1 MGARIELTPE
11 QLEVL
16 VPEVLMETYDMV
28 SPDWGDEKQLL
39 LALEV
44 VLEYF
49 MSPTKYE
56 AWKNGILSQ
65 RPW

>member
-1 MGARIELTPE
+1 MGPRIELTPE

-28 SPDWGDEKQLL
+28 TPDWGDEKQLL

-44 VLEYF
+44 VLEFF
-49 MSPTKYE
+49 MPPTKYQ
-56 AWKNGILSQ
+56 AWKNDILSK
-65 RPW
+65 RSW